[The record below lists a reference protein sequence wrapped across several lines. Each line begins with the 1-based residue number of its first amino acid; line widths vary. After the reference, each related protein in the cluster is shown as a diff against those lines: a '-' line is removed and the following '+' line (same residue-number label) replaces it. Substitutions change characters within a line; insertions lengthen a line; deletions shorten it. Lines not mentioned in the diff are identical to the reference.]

1 MTAGTGPRAGGP
13 RYAWYG
19 RVSTEDE
26 QDPTL
31 SFPRQL
37 ANAERLVAESGGR
50 IVAHYYD
57 IESGTRAYTAR
68 GSGGLAGFDI
78 TIPRDGG
85 LQELLADAA
94 RRPARFDRVIV

>member
-1 MTAGTGPRAGGP
+1 MTTPAGPSP

-37 ANAERLVAESGGR
+37 ANAERQVEEAGGR

-57 IESGTRAYTAR
+57 IESGTRSYGTR
-68 GSGGLAGFDI
+68 GCGGLAGFDI
-78 TIPRDGG
+78 AIPATAGSKTSWPT
-85 LQELLADAA
+85 QPSA
-94 RRPARFDRVIV
+94 RRALTG

>member
-1 MTAGTGPRAGGP
+1 MTTPASESP

-37 ANAERLVAESGGR
+37 QNAERQVAEAGGR

-57 IESGTRAYTAR
+57 IESGTGSYAAR
-68 GSGGLAGFDI
+68 GAGGLAGFDI
-78 TIPRDGG
+78 ASHATGASRSCSPTR
-85 LQELLADAA
+85 AA
-94 RRPARFDRVIV
+94 GRVASTG